1 MREQWYCQKSATR
14 AAWKLL
20 VIPKSLDGCLGLAEA
35 SGLAALP
42 KQAISAFFSEDVQKP
57 QSLILPL
64 LPVPPPPTRSPS
76 VIFQIPKPHLQK
88 YDGQEK
94 SPRLNFLPLVGNQI
108 WNNKYILYPPGKT
121 LLATNAYRLIVLIQ
135 CDQGEMVGYL
145 ALFWSLAYET
155 PSLCL
160 KEKSLHNRN
169 RSDKKRTKLSRN
181 ILSSAQM
188 LPMNFDMI
196 K

>member
-1 MREQWYCQKSATR
+1 MGVW
-14 AAWKLL
+14 AWLRPPAWLL
-20 VIPKSLDGCLGLAEA
+20 SPNRQFLLT
-35 SGLAALP
+35 
-42 KQAISAFFSEDVQKP
+42 FFSEDVQKP

-155 PSLCL
+155 PSPCL